1 MNSGKLILIILFG
14 ILFIAQTVLLI
25 KSKKIVV
32 CTLLTAIEG
41 ICALLAVNLVG
52 SLINIRI
59 PLNFWSLGVSSI
71 FGITGV
77 IMMLFINILFLT
89 H

>member
-1 MNSGKLILIILFG
+1 MNSGKIILVILFG
-14 ILFIAQTVLLI
+14 LLFIAQTVLLL
-25 KSKKIVV
+25 KNKKFVL
-32 CTLLTAIEG
+32 CSLLTAAQG
-41 ICALLAVNLVG
+41 ICALLAVNLIG
-52 SLINIRI
+52 TLINIRI
-59 PLNFWSLGVSSI
+59 PLNFWSLGFSSI

>member
-1 MNSGKLILIILFG
+1 MNSGKTILIILFG
-14 ILFIAQTVLLI
+14 VLFIAQTVLLL
-25 KSKKIVV
+25 KNKKFVL
-32 CTLLTAIEG
+32 CSLLTAVQG

>member
-1 MNSGKLILIILFG
+1 MNSGKIILIILFG
-14 ILFIAQTVLLI
+14 VLFIAQTVLLL
-25 KSKKIVV
+25 KNKKFIL
-32 CTLLTAIEG
+32 CSLLTAVQG